1 MNILEEMR
9 NDIACH
15 ESFERKDSDMVGV
28 ALGKFKRLIG
38 IVEKQRE
45 AIKDA
50 MKYAWH
56 LEACMGIEGGTCTCG
71 LDKRLVQW
79 HETLLLTDTE

>member
-1 MNILEEMR
+1 MRMSRYEEIKKTIECAKGNCVTR
-9 NDIACH
+9 LNFDTTELDYLIDII
-15 ESFERKDSDMVGV
+15 K
-28 ALGKFKRLIG
+28 
-38 IVEKQRE
+38 KQRE